1 MVVTPTGL
9 GPPFD
14 SSGSHHHLAVSDAP
28 QSHCPHAFWAAAQT
42 PQAVPR
48 PFFTLGRRWRGME
61 DGSMPDATPPV
72 DLAGLAAGGNHPG
85 ARWRLDGED
94 LQANLVRLDQGDRIQ
109 PHPNDEVDVLVVVV
123 LGRAS

>member
-1 MVVTPTGL
+1 
-9 GPPFD
+9 
-14 SSGSHHHLAVSDAP
+14 
-28 QSHCPHAFWAAAQT
+28 
-42 PQAVPR
+42 
-48 PFFTLGRRWRGME
+48 ME